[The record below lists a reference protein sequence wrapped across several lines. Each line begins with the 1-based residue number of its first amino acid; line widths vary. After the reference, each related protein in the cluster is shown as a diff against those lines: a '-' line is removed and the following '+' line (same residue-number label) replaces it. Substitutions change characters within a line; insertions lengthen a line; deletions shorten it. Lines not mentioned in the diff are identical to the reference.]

1 MKAENQRLYLKGIG
15 EIKTNYHRPRL
26 GEPKAIT
33 VRREGAKW
41 WLNVQCVTVPAIP
54 LEPTGRTV
62 GIDLG
67 VTNMVAT
74 SDSVFEEGEHFGSKA
89 QHGLARAQRSLATK
103 QLESKRRRRQVE
115 EVARLHRKIKN
126 QRCNFAHQ
134 LSRQLV
140 NEYDF
145 IAYEDLKI
153 AKMVSTPTARP
164 DPEQSGAY
172 FPNGARRKA
181 GLNRSIHD
189 AAWGQFLSF
198 LIYKAESAGR
208 TVVKVNPRFT
218 SQTCAECNYVDAG
231 NRVRQEEFRCL
242 ACGHCAHADNNAARN
257 ILRAGRAL

>member
-1 MKAENQRLYLKGIG
+1 VVIERAVR
-15 EIKTNYHRPRL
+15 HR
-26 GEPKAIT
+26 ASD
-33 VRREGAKW
+33 
-41 WLNVQCVTVPAIP
+41 P

-164 DPEQSGAY
+164 DRSNRGRISPMAQGGKPDSIDQSTTRLGAV
-172 FPNGARRKA
+172 P
-181 GLNRSIHD
+181 L
-189 AAWGQFLSF
+189 LSD
-198 LIYKAESAGR
+198 LQG
-208 TVVKVNPRFT
+208 
-218 SQTCAECNYVDAG
+218 
-231 NRVRQEEFRCL
+231 
-242 ACGHCAHADNNAARN
+242 
-257 ILRAGRAL
+257 

>member
-115 EVARLHRKIKN
+115 EVARLHRKVKN
-126 QRCNFAHQ
+126 QRGNFAHQ

-172 FPNGARRKA
+172 LPNGARRKA

-189 AAWGQFLSF
+189 AAWGSSSPF
-198 LIYKAESAGR
+198 
-208 TVVKVNPRFT
+208 
-218 SQTCAECNYVDAG
+218 
-231 NRVRQEEFRCL
+231 
-242 ACGHCAHADNNAARN
+242 
-257 ILRAGRAL
+257 

>member
-1 MKAENQRLYLKGIG
+1 
-15 EIKTNYHRPRL
+15 
-26 GEPKAIT
+26 
-33 VRREGAKW
+33 
-41 WLNVQCVTVPAIP
+41 
-54 LEPTGRTV
+54 
-62 GIDLG
+62 
-67 VTNMVAT
+67 MVAT

-89 QHGLARAQRSLATK
+89 QHGLARARRSLATK
-103 QLESKRRRRQVE
+103 QLGSKRRLRQVE
-115 EVARLHRKIKN
+115 EVARLHRKVKN
-126 QRCNFAHQ
+126 QRSNFAHQ

-172 FPNGARRKA
+172 LPNGARRKA

-231 NRVRQEEFRCL
+231 NRVRQ
-242 ACGHCAHADNNAARN
+242 
-257 ILRAGRAL
+257 